1 MILFTILSV
10 ALTACQPDVVK
21 PAGKPSNLQTQLTIT
36 NGEVHV
42 QATADSTNF
51 FTITFFDVNDT
62 ITVESKDGEA
72 THVFNTAEPTR
83 FVHVHM

>member
-1 MILFTILSV
+1 M
-10 ALTACQPDVVK
+10 ACQPDDVK

-62 ITVESKDGEA
+62 ITVESKDKYSVGS
-72 THVFNTAEPTR
+72 FQ
-83 FVHVHM
+83 